1 MKKFLKVAAILLA
14 IAMIVSCTSFK
25 LSGIQIASNIPS
37 YQTVGEFEIDVK
49 VTEFLGFSGG
59 TNLFNV
65 SADAMDEKIHDAIQR
80 EIQKYTADAAV
91 NVTVEYQAT
100 AINIILNTIT
110 GTIIAPATAKV
121 TGVLV
126 KYQ

>member
-1 MKKFLKVAAILLA
+1 
-14 IAMIVSCTSFK
+14 MIVSCTSFK